1 MKHLR
6 VYFTAYSWLIPV
18 FFQIRAARTQIR
30 CIASYSLLKT
40 TMDWN
45 HLSFMLRIVSMP
57 YTATAVTAQHSAVD
71 TIFTSQTLQATTQ
84 IPTATW
90 ATVMCSWPVTGRV
103 RVTREVCWPEVTN
116 SSLMKLKCSIRL
128 TRANISLR
136 ILGAKSSREEIH
148 MVEAVN

>member
-1 MKHLR
+1 
-6 VYFTAYSWLIPV
+6 
-18 FFQIRAARTQIR
+18 
-30 CIASYSLLKT
+30 
-40 TMDWN
+40 
-45 HLSFMLRIVSMP
+45 MP

-103 RVTREVCWPEVTN
+103 RVTQKVCWPEVTIF
-116 SSLMKLKCSIRL
+116 SLMKLKCFIRL